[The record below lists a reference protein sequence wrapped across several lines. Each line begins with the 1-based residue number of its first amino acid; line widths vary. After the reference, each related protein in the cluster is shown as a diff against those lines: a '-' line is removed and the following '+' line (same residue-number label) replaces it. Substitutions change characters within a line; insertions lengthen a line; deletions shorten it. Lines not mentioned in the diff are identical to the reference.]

1 MDDWK
6 VGDLALCVYGHDW
19 TPSKAVQRL
28 PDEAPA
34 IVSALFPSVG
44 SVWRVNVVK
53 LMDASKMQGASDPGV
68 LMVDGFVVYIGLD
81 GQPSPYLYD
90 SRHFRKV
97 TPPEADEFDC
107 EVIDLMTKQPAE
119 VR

>member
-19 TPSKAVQRL
+19 MPSEADQRL

-44 SVWRVNVVK
+44 SVWRVNEVC
-53 LMDASKMQGASDPGV
+53 LINPREFGATEAADYIT
-68 LMVDGFVVYIGLD
+68 YIGLD

-97 TPPEADEFDC
+97 TPPEVDEFDR